1 MVHEPARQAQN
12 YKNMRKV
19 FNSNAVGDSG
29 GAPFDPFEEDDIGRR
44 FELLKDQMMR
54 EGLPSNENSGLVL
67 P

>member
-1 MVHEPARQAQN
+1 
-12 YKNMRKV
+12 MRKV
-19 FNSNAVGDSG
+19 FNSDAVGDSG
-29 GAPFDPFEEDDIGRR
+29 GSPADPFEEDDIGRR